1 MPPPPEPTDSPPDDR
16 RMSIFEHL
24 EELRK
29 RVFYA
34 VVYWVLCS
42 AVVGFYAD
50 GLMGVILRP
59 FMDALV
65 AAGQK
70 PVMIYTEPTSSFAVV
85 FKVVLILGAF
95 LASPFIFF
103 EMWGFVSSGLFGREK
118 RMVVIVAPVSYL
130 LFCGG
135 TVFFYLWI
143 MPPALDFLFR
153 YGTEFFP
160 PDLGFSVVQ
169 MPSVVDSV
177 SFFLWMSLSMGV
189 VFQLPLVMYFLSALG
204 LVDAKGFAKY
214 QRHFIIAATI
224 VAAIITPTG
233 DAVTLTLFMLPI
245 LALFYLGL
253 LAVWIRE
260 RRSR

>member
-1 MPPPPEPTDSPPDDR
+1 MPPLLGPADSPPDER

-34 VVYWVLCS
+34 VLYWVLCS

-95 LASPFIFF
+95 LAGPFVFY
-103 EMWGFVSSGLFGREK
+103 ELWGFVASGLFGRE
-118 RMVVIVAPVSYL
+118 
-130 LFCGG
+130 
-135 TVFFYLWI
+135 
-143 MPPALDFLFR
+143 
-153 YGTEFFP
+153 
-160 PDLGFSVVQ
+160 
-169 MPSVVDSV
+169 
-177 SFFLWMSLSMGV
+177 
-189 VFQLPLVMYFLSALG
+189 
-204 LVDAKGFAKY
+204 
-214 QRHFIIAATI
+214 
-224 VAAIITPTG
+224 
-233 DAVTLTLFMLPI
+233 
-245 LALFYLGL
+245 
-253 LAVWIRE
+253 
-260 RRSR
+260 